1 MKNPNNDVINVA
13 DDLRAAAGLYN
24 AEDDFCNTMK
34 LTLSTVTDAIFE
46 SLKEAVWAEDI
57 LKALNELGN
66 ILVSQTQEYDEF
78 EKHDSAEINK
88 PKVDGRDP
96 NNDIINLSYKLRSAT
111 ILNSNEDGYVTT
123 INLLLTIVNDVM
135 YDSLKEGRLSD
146 DILRA
151 LNEVGNILVY
161 RTQDYDEF
169 KEW

>member
-1 MKNPNNDVINVA
+1 MKNPNNDIINVA

-135 YDSLKEGRLSD
+135 FDSLKEGAASE
-146 DILRA
+146 DILIA
-151 LNEVGNILVY
+151 LNEFGHILVSN
-161 RTQDYDEF
+161 TKDYDEF
-169 KEW
+169 KE